1 MIREFL
7 KYAVPS
13 ALAMFVS
20 SLYTIID
27 GIFVGQGVGDSALA
41 AVNIVMPFTIMLFG
55 IATMFAVGGGDLV
68 SKNIGSNNKD
78 KAIKIFR
85 QVFKF
90 LLILS
95 IGISLIFIVFST
107 QIVKILGATNN
118 LVPLAS
124 TYLKYYSLF
133 CIPNLIGIALNS
145 FVRNDGRPKLAMIS
159 TLSGAVTNIV
169 LDYIFIFPLNFGIKG
184 AAIATGLGQIVTISI
199 LIPHFIGNKGV
210 LRFGNVRLEREII
223 KEFINI
229 GFPSFFA
236 EVSFSIIIF
245 FMNLAL
251 VNYGGETYLSSFAII
266 NYITTNI
273 YMVLLGLSLGV
284 QPLLSYNYGAKKS
297 KKMLKYYSITMKAS
311 ILINIIFIS
320 ICFLFGKDM
329 ILIFTSDTIIA
340 NIAYIGLNVTNIV
353 FIMVGFNLISTVYYQ
368 SISMPKIS
376 NIFCAFRSVILLPI
390 SLFILAKLFK
400 INGIW
405 ISLFVSELLTFIIL
419 RYSVNIK
426 SYTVRAIDNAN

>member
-1 MIREFL
+1 M
-7 KYAVPS
+7 
-13 ALAMFVS
+13 
-20 SLYTIID
+20 
-27 GIFVGQGVGDSALA
+27 
-41 AVNIVMPFTIMLFG
+41 
-55 IATMFAVGGGDLV
+55 
-68 SKNIGSNNKD
+68 
-78 KAIKIFR
+78 
-85 QVFKF
+85 
-90 LLILS
+90 
-95 IGISLIFIVFST
+95 
-107 QIVKILGATNN
+107 
-118 LVPLAS
+118 
-124 TYLKYYSLF
+124 
-133 CIPNLIGIALNS
+133 
-145 FVRNDGRPKLAMIS
+145 
-159 TLSGAVTNIV
+159 
-169 LDYIFIFPLNFGIKG
+169 
-184 AAIATGLGQIVTISI
+184 
-199 LIPHFIGNKGV
+199 IPHFIGNKGV

-340 NIAYIGLNVTNIV
+340 NIAYIGLNVTNIA

>member
-1 MIREFL
+1 
-7 KYAVPS
+7 
-13 ALAMFVS
+13 
-20 SLYTIID
+20 
-27 GIFVGQGVGDSALA
+27 
-41 AVNIVMPFTIMLFG
+41 
-55 IATMFAVGGGDLV
+55 
-68 SKNIGSNNKD
+68 
-78 KAIKIFR
+78 
-85 QVFKF
+85 
-90 LLILS
+90 
-95 IGISLIFIVFST
+95 
-107 QIVKILGATNN
+107 
-118 LVPLAS
+118 
-124 TYLKYYSLF
+124 
-133 CIPNLIGIALNS
+133 
-145 FVRNDGRPKLAMIS
+145 MIS

-169 LDYIFIFPLNFGIKG
+169 LDYIFI
-184 AAIATGLGQIVTISI
+184 
-199 LIPHFIGNKGV
+199 
-210 LRFGNVRLEREII
+210 
-223 KEFINI
+223 
-229 GFPSFFA
+229 
-236 EVSFSIIIF
+236 
-245 FMNLAL
+245 
-251 VNYGGETYLSSFAII
+251 
-266 NYITTNI
+266 
-273 YMVLLGLSLGV
+273 GLSLGV

-340 NIAYIGLNVTNIV
+340 NIAYIGLNVTNIA